1 MLGVS
6 GCYLMWTP
14 SAAEQPAQPADL
26 LQTWGFRWGLSR
38 RRRLELPRASFV
50 SVVSTP
56 DEVLITGGSGE
67 LRWDVGADWVRLSG
81 SGLALESRA
90 YPCGARRGARV
101 LEAYRPSTL
110 EGSRGPPAAQNRVHG

>member
-1 MLGVS
+1 MPCQGDDARS
-6 GCYLMWTP
+6 H
-14 SAAEQPAQPADL
+14 SHE
-26 LQTWGFRWGLSR
+26 SR
-38 RRRLELPRASFV
+38 SYPKW
-50 SVVSTP
+50 TP